1 MLIDAKDLK
10 PGMVIDL
17 EGDPYAD
24 PYVDLFADPNGEE
37 LQYESEY
44 AVVDEITSET
54 DDCMLVTLSD
64 GQQIGFPPEHSLL
77 FIASE

>member
-24 PYVDLFADPNGEE
+24 PYADPNGEE